1 MNHQHHLEKKKI
13 WRSHFSVTMKR
24 EEDDDDDDGYLSHT
38 SAPSSAATCVDACMN
53 MYRRGGGEQTA
64 NQSDDV
70 LIEPRADANAEQF
83 GKTSVLLLC

>member
-1 MNHQHHLEKKKI
+1 
-13 WRSHFSVTMKR
+13 MKL

-38 SAPSSAATCVDACMN
+38 STPLSAATCVDACTHMQ
-53 MYRRGGGEQTA
+53 RRSGSEQTA

-83 GKTSVLLLC
+83 RITSVLLLC